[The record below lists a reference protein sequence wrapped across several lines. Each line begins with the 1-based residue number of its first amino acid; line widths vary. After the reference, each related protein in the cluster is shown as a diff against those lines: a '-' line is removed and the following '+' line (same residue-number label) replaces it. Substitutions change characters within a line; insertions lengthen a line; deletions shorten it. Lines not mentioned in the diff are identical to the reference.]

1 MAARLLL
8 RTMGRDDILG
18 ELSVCPFGNSVWL
31 RRKKCVTLVGPI
43 KIKDCAIG
51 FEKQLLVERNH
62 NSGAL
67 LYYRAVYFNE
77 QFSLFFFKK
86 NSVKC
91 LFFFLKNQWN

>member
-31 RRKKCVTLVGPI
+31 RRKKCVMLVGPI
-43 KIKDCAIG
+43 KIKDCATG

-77 QFSLFFFKK
+77 QFSLFFF
-86 NSVKC
+86 
-91 LFFFLKNQWN
+91 